1 MRVLFRAL
9 IVLVAAGCNKA
20 VTETEAAALR
30 VVTVEA
36 NAFSPN
42 DVTIR
47 EGGTVRF
54 SFQGTAHNIIFTEQ
68 PGRPE
73 NIETLLANTVEER
86 DFPVAGTF
94 SYTCGDHRNMTGT
107 VTVAP
112 PVPGDDS

>member
-1 MRVLFRAL
+1 MRVFFTAL
-9 IVLVAAGCNKA
+9 VVLTAAGCNKA

-36 NAFSPN
+36 NGFTPPE
-42 DVTIR
+42 VTIR

-73 NIETLLANTVEER
+73 NIETLLANTTEER
-86 DFPVAGTF
+86 VFPEAGTF
-94 SYTCGDHRNMTGT
+94 SYTCSDHRSMIGT

-112 PVPGDDS
+112 AVP

>member
-1 MRVLFRAL
+1 MRVLFTAL
-9 IVLVAAGCNKA
+9 VVLTATACNKA

-36 NAFSPN
+36 TTFTPSE
-42 DVTIR
+42 VTIR

-73 NIETLLANTVEER
+73 NIETVLANTTEER
-86 DFPVAGTF
+86 VFPEPGTF
-94 SYTCGDHRNMTGT
+94 SYTCGEHRNMTGT
-107 VTVAP
+107 ITVDP
-112 PVPGDDS
+112 LSQGDDS